1 MWRLSVDPDER
12 APVMIGGMFTKAGL
26 VVALAALLAVGGFA
40 GWQWLAAN
48 GLELRLSKCG
58 ETVAE
63 QRTELAIQEASLQG
77 LRGALQEQSAEVDR
91 WEGLA
96 AERQQAAALA
106 LQDARE
112 AERQGNRAVERLR
125 AIQGQDCAAAALEI
139 REVLGI

>member
-1 MWRLSVDPDER
+1 
-12 APVMIGGMFTKAGL
+12 MIGGLFTKAGP
-26 VVALAALLAVGGFA
+26 VVALSALLSLGGFA

-63 QRTELAIQEASLQG
+63 QRAELVIQKASLQG
-77 LRGALQEQSAEVDR
+77 LRGALQEQSAEVVR

-96 AERQQAAALA
+96 EERRQAAALA
-106 LQDARE
+106 LQEARE
-112 AERQGNRAVERLR
+112 AQRQGDRAVERLR
-125 AIQGQDCAAAALEI
+125 AIKGQDCTAAAIEI